1 MNGFTQN
8 YGNFSS
14 VTSGM
19 GEVLRCIRNETK
31 AGVKHGNVGV
41 TVSYECI
48 KKGILTNRLWPLLSD
63 RFVLKSQV
71 HGKMGN

>member
-19 GEVLRCIRNETK
+19 GVVLRCIRNETK

-41 TVSYECI
+41 KVSDECI
-48 KKGILTNRLWPLLSD
+48 KRGISTNRISPLLSD
-63 RFVLKSQV
+63 SFVLESLV